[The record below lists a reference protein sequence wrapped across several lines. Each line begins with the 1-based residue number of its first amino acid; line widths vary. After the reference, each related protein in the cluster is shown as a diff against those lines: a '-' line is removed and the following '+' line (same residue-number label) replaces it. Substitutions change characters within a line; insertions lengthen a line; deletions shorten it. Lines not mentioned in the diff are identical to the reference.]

1 MGGIPHVY
9 AINFKG
15 DKIMPNYCLSYQ
27 LDFAVSL
34 FKQRFAKV
42 TATEKET
49 LARKWAR
56 MSLESAQKKG
66 VKSNGK

>member
-1 MGGIPHVY
+1 MGESFPHVP

-15 DKIMPNYCLSYQ
+15 GIMPNYCLSCQ

-42 TATEKET
+42 AATEKDT

-56 MSLESAQKKG
+56 MSLESSQKKG
-66 VKSNGK
+66 IKSNGK

>member
-1 MGGIPHVY
+1 
-9 AINFKG
+9 
-15 DKIMPNYCLSYQ
+15 MPNYCLNCQ

-34 FKQRFAKV
+34 FKQQFAKV